1 MSEPVLQPP
10 RFPQGQGQGNHQP
23 DLWCTYAAVRSLA
36 WIERLDSADVPQ
48 LQGYIQSRRNRDG
61 GYAWSKGMPSDAWA
75 TFYCSET
82 LKDLGLAI
90 DRREATAEWL
100 HTLFDGD
107 AYAMC
112 PGQTADAW
120 ATHYALRTLLEVC
133 QGQVQHAEA
142 LYSWLEGLQCAN
154 GGLSW
159 SADFAQRDVADSRA
173 CFYGVMAARALQ
185 RAGLRA
191 PAWDRARL
199 IAWLQ
204 AQQTAEGGFRFS
216 ESADSPCLW
225 ATYRATASLAE
236 LGAQPLHRMR
246 CVSWIEG
253 LRGPAGG
260 FVRWHGYD
268 CEDVWAVF
276 CAVGSLKAL
285 AEPVEY
291 LAGQVAAFIATLSLP
306 QGGYTYRELGGAA
319 DVLSTA
325 SSILGEALTGTDRAA
340 AVRWIEGCQMPNEAG
355 IMYMPGRGAEV
366 RCTAW
371 GLAAGAFAEQP
382 RARQAI
388 GRWLA
393 SLQNPDGGFGFWE
406 GRGSDMVST
415 ASAVAILQRLDDDAG
430 VDLDSLQRFIARCR
444 RDEGGQVVHA
454 GYPRGQ
460 SSLRAGLQALSCLAY
475 LGHQVKHEAA
485 TLLAAHK
492 VRQGGFANQGQR
504 IPDLLSTYQ
513 AVALSLALE
522 LPVDTA
528 HLRFFL
534 DKVATEQGYAWSPL
548 YLEGQDAMSACL
560 GRLLLAWVNG
570 SRQQLPNLH
579 LS

>member
-1 MSEPVLQPP
+1 MSPRPP
-10 RFPQGQGQGNHQP
+10 QQARFPQGRGLGNHQP
-23 DLWCTYAAVRSLA
+23 DLWCTYAAIRSLA
-36 WIERLDSADVPQ
+36 WVERLASADGVQ

-75 TFYCSET
+75 TFYCTET
-82 LKDLGLAI
+82 LKDLGAPV
-90 DRREATAEWL
+90 DRREATAEWI
-100 HTLFDGD
+100 HTLFDGA

-120 ATHYALRTLLEVC
+120 ATHYALRTLIEVC
-133 QGQVQHAEA
+133 QGQVQDPEA
-142 LYSWLEGLQCAN
+142 LYAWLEGLQCAN

-159 SADFAQRDVADSRA
+159 SADFARRDLADTRA
-173 CFYGVMAARALQ
+173 CFYGVMAARALE
-185 RAGLRA
+185 RAGR
-191 PAWDRARL
+191 PVPNWDRPRL
-199 IAWLQ
+199 IGWLQ
-204 AQQTAEGGFRFS
+204 AQQLEQGGFRFS

-236 LGAQPLHRMR
+236 LGAQPADRQR
-246 CVSWIEG
+246 CVHWIEG
-253 LRGPAGG
+253 LRGPTGG
-260 FVRWHGYD
+260 FVRWDGYD
-268 CEDVWAVF
+268 GEDVWAVF

-285 AEPVEY
+285 TAPVEQ
-291 LAGQVAAFIATLSLP
+291 LADAVAAFIARLAMP
-306 QGGYTYRELGGAA
+306 QGGYSYREAADAA

-325 SSILGEALTGTDRAA
+325 SGVLGNTLTGAERDA

-371 GLAAGAFAEQP
+371 GLAAGAFADAP

-388 GRWLA
+388 GHWLA

-406 GRGSDMVST
+406 GRGSDLVST
-415 ASAVAILQRLDDDAG
+415 ASAVAILEHLGDSAG
-430 VDLDSLQRFIARCR
+430 VALDSLQGFVASCR
-444 RDEGGQVVHA
+444 RDDGYA
-454 GYPRGQ
+454 AYPRGQ
-460 SSLRAGLQALSCLAY
+460 ASLRSGLQALACLAY
-475 LGHQVKHEAA
+475 LGHEVKTHASR
-485 TLLAAHK
+485 LLAAHK

-513 AVALSLALE
+513 AVALSRSLD
-522 LPVDTA
+522 LPVETA

-534 DKVATEQGYAWSPL
+534 DKVGTGQGFAWSPL

-560 GRLLLAWVNG
+560 GRLLLAWVDDP
-570 SRQQLPNLH
+570 RAPLPNLY